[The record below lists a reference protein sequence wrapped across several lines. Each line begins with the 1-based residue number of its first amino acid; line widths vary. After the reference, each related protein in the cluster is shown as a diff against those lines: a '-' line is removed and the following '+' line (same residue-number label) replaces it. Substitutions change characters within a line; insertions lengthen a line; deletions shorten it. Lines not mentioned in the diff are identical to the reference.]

1 MANSQINFL
10 KLNAQETNVN
20 ILISNNILNCR
31 TYFRCKDANKFE
43 ASNQHA
49 LYSFSFQTNNN
60 ILSPNFFI
68 NQAGINQADQS
79 LEPLVCLNVCFW
91 KVFPVCLIFLYWNID
106 TIFYVQLDIVY
117 MNREWTKRI
126 AEEKISSNE
135 ESWAKNGPCYNSRI
149 SLARLKSSLS
159 LSICFRPDS
168 GESCSGHFSC
178 LQKEICNGMSASPRQ
193 KSYRMWN
200 SFKHNEIKFE
210 CLIF

>member
-1 MANSQINFL
+1 MQ
-10 KLNAQETNVN
+10 
-20 ILISNNILNCR
+20 
-31 TYFRCKDANKFE
+31 RCKQVWGFKPARLIVFLLSNKQQYFKPKFLHQPGRHQPGRPE
-43 ASNQHA
+43 PGAWSASVCV
-49 LYSFSFQTNNN
+49 FGKFFQ
-60 ILSPNFFI
+60 FVWYF
-68 NQAGINQADQS
+68 
-79 LEPLVCLNVCFW
+79 
-91 KVFPVCLIFLYWNID
+91 YID

-117 MNREWTKRI
+117 MNREWTKKI

-168 GESCSGHFSC
+168 GESCSGHFSY

>member
-1 MANSQINFL
+1 MDFEIQISLIYSKNPIKKNSKAFIFLKLENEINVSISMISINISFMHGRQPVATHSQINFL

-20 ILISNNILNCR
+20 ILISNNLLNCR

-91 KVFPVCLIFLYWNID
+91 KVFPVCLIFLY
-106 TIFYVQLDIVY
+106 
-117 MNREWTKRI
+117 
-126 AEEKISSNE
+126 
-135 ESWAKNGPCYNSRI
+135 
-149 SLARLKSSLS
+149 
-159 LSICFRPDS
+159 
-168 GESCSGHFSC
+168 
-178 LQKEICNGMSASPRQ
+178 
-193 KSYRMWN
+193 
-200 SFKHNEIKFE
+200 
-210 CLIF
+210 